1 MDATIK
7 CVVVGDGAVGKTC
20 LLISYASN
28 TFPEDYVPTVFDNYN
43 ANVTFEKKQVS
54 LGLWDTAG
62 QEDYDRIRPLS
73 YPDTDVF
80 LVCFSVVNPNS
91 YDNVTTKW
99 VPELKHHCAS
109 APIVL
114 VGTKIDLRT
123 DEETLKKLS
132 TKDLKPLTTEQGF
145 KLKEEIGAYSY
156 VECSAKT
163 QEGLKIVFNDAI
175 DAVLKKQAASQPVNT
190 SAKPKPKG
198 GKGCLMM

>member
-1 MDATIK
+1 MDSTIK

-43 ANVTFEKKQVS
+43 ANVVYEKKQVS

-91 YDNVTTKW
+91 WDNVTTKW
-99 VPELKHHCAS
+99 VPELRIHCAT

-114 VGTKIDLRT
+114 VGTKIDLRG

-132 TKDLKPLTTEQGF
+132 AKDLKPVAPEQGI
-145 KLKEEIGAYSY
+145 KLKEEIQAFSY

-163 QEGLKIVFNDAI
+163 KEGLKLVFNDAI
-175 DAVLKKQAASQPVNT
+175 EAVMKRNQPSTTKANKK
-190 SAKPKPKG
+190 
-198 GKGCLMM
+198 KGCLVL